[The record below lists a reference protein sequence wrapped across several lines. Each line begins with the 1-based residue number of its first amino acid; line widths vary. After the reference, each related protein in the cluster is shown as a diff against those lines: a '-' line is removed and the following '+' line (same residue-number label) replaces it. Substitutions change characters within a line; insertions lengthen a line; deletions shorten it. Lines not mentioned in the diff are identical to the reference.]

1 MVERI
6 LLFVLFF
13 LFFYDIKISEP
24 FLTVRFFM
32 GLIGS
37 IVFIIEMLKN
47 KVSVKRRYISILVV
61 YVLLL
66 IWNFVTCYINNSSE
80 FQYMYELKFLIII
93 FFASY
98 FLVKISRRFIT
109 SVSQLFDVI
118 ILMALV
124 QCAIAV
130 LASVSDGIHQFVMAN
145 ANAIEQFLEREQGT
159 RLIGVGSAVFFGVLP
174 TSSLAILSSI
184 YQYFFSDRRN
194 KVFYVISFVF
204 IFFITFL
211 MARTIVFVS
220 IPAVM
225 LYFIYSKEKVDKS
238 NKVLLI
244 LLPIVLLLLYRYAS
258 SFMSAEM
265 YEWAFNSFSRN
276 SENTTVREIYEWYAF
291 THFDTKTLL
300 IGDARMTDGED
311 YYMGIDAGYIR
322 AVFNVGIIGLF
333 LYFYFQYYIVKT
345 IYKATRNKELWFF
358 VIGYFIFYYFIM
370 FKGYTSISKELLFLL
385 VMIDYGRLS
394 FKSKG

>member
-1 MVERI
+1 
-6 LLFVLFF
+6 
-13 LFFYDIKISEP
+13 
-24 FLTVRFFM
+24 
-32 GLIGS
+32 
-37 IVFIIEMLKN
+37 MLKN

-225 LYFIYSKEKVDKS
+225 LYFIYSKEKGDKS

-333 LYFYFQYYIVKT
+333 LYFYFQYYIVKN
-345 IYKATRNKELWFF
+345 IYKATRKKELWFF

-370 FKGYTSISKELLFLL
+370 FKGYSSISKELLFLL

>member
-109 SVSQLFDVI
+109 SVSQLFNVI

-225 LYFIYSKEKVDKS
+225 LYFIYSKEKGDKS

-370 FKGYTSISKELLFLL
+370 FKGYSSISKELLFLL

>member
-225 LYFIYSKEKVDKS
+225 LYFIYSKEKGDKS

-370 FKGYTSISKELLFLL
+370 FKGYSSISKELLFLL